1 MGLEGIVSKRRDSHY
16 RSGRSPD
23 WIKSKNPSAPA
34 VKRLVDGLRTL
45 MLIPMPRGPRE
56 FGNMWP
62 RDVVHDWVDLLAQED
77 METDQR
83 ELLER
88 AKNRDPRRA

>member
-1 MGLEGIVSKRRDSHY
+1 M
-16 RSGRSPD
+16 
-23 WIKSKNPSAPA
+23 PA
-34 VKRLVDGLRTL
+34 RWDGPHVGKRLVEGLRTL
-45 MLIPMPRGPRE
+45 MLMPMPRVPRA

-83 ELLER
+83 ELLE
-88 AKNRDPRRA
+88 AAGGSMPALMAAVFG